1 MVPRVQVI
9 FDRSGAVG
17 YGADLPGDVNNTY
30 VASFRQMLVTVKVLG
45 IL

>member
-1 MVPRVQVI
+1 MVPAVEVT
-9 FDRSGAVG
+9 FDRTPAIG

-30 VASFRQMLVTVKVLG
+30 VASFRNMLATVKVLG